1 MLLSSKPI
9 LKINYF
15 QEKTIFLLP
24 VSYSRS
30 RIKKS
35 ALAKQGRFRIYGL
48 TPNLT
53 TTSRLPGHEESY
65 NPPPEYLFTEK
76 EKKEWE
82 RATAEGHR
90 RKLPYVPQK
99 YAALRKVPAWQ
110 TFIQERFERC
120 LDLYLAPRLPIL
132 RDLCRESGT
141 KMPRV
146 LLLLRVLQLSRS
158 ASVWLID
165 GLIWR
170 ANFLLLFF

>member
-1 MLLSSKPI
+1 MLKNKLLSGKDNFS
-9 LKINYF
+9 
-15 QEKTIFLLP
+15 LP
-24 VSYSRS
+24 LSYSRS